1 MNQIKSLPGFLPTG
15 RKCEGERRTACVIVS
30 DMPIGSP
37 IVSKPNVLIA
47 MNLPSFE
54 KYDGEVVSSGGKLFA
69 DSSLYR

>member
-1 MNQIKSLPGFLPTG
+1 
-15 RKCEGERRTACVIVS
+15 
-30 DMPIGSP
+30 MPIGSP